1 MFTSYDFF
9 VIALPLGVLAFST
22 ALVGGI
28 LLYKKQSL
36 LGDALGHGTYPGV
49 ILAYMLFATKSPKIL
64 ALGASFTAFCTL
76 RIIQS
81 LTKGKQGMRGESA
94 LALSLSGMF
103 GLGMVLKTVIT
114 GNPHFSKASQ
124 SGLKSFLF
132 GSAAF
137 LQKEDF
143 LLILCWSLFSL
154 GIFFLFKRSFRLYC
168 FDPEYGEFLGMEER
182 KMHILLCFL
191 LIPLLALGIKILGV
205 LLMASFLVLPMLFA
219 RELSERREVIFLLS
233 GSISLFYSLLGTG
246 LSLSYQ
252 GFSTGA
258 GIIVLMGGSLAVLL
272 FLKQVLIRIKAGAI
286 KTRSKNNQEISK
298 AIKVKPK
305 NNQSI
310 A

>member
-1 MFTSYDFF
+1 MFFLSYDFF
-9 VIALPLGVLAFST
+9 VIALPLGVLALSA

-64 ALGASFTAFCTL
+64 ALGAAFTAFCTL

-81 LTKGKQGMRGESA
+81 LTKEEQGMRGESA

-114 GNPHFSKASQ
+114 GNPHFAKASQ
-124 SGLKSFLF
+124 SGLKSF

-143 LLILCWSLFSL
+143 VLILFWSLFSL
-154 GIFFLFKRSFRLYC
+154 SLFFLFRRAFCLYC

-182 KMHILLCFL
+182 KMHILLRFL
-191 LIPLLALGIKILGV
+191 LIPLLALGIKMLGV

-219 RELSERREVIFLLS
+219 RELSGRRNVIFLLA
-233 GSISLFYSLLGTG
+233 GLLSLFYSLLGTG
-246 LSLSYQ
+246 LSLSQ
-252 GFSTGA
+252 KGFSTGA
-258 GIIVLMGGSLAVLL
+258 GIIVLMGGSLMLL
-272 FLKQVLIRIKAGAI
+272 LILKELRAGI
-286 KTRSKNNQEISK
+286 QSLGHKTSS
-298 AIKVKPK
+298 
-305 NNQSI
+305 
-310 A
+310 